1 MALCSYTWNRN
12 RFHKK
17 STAMNV
23 AMCVKSLIC
32 ALFCNRKVQLSKVES
47 IYNEN
52 NNCNTI
58 FGKEYKTYKDRIN
71 QRKTEEQLNTE
82 KKLNTEKQHIVE
94 KQDNSTHQSTLK
106 VQYIS
111 ANEFNNLI
119 NNQTASDDIYYIVT
133 EHLKLHQVSGS
144 KEFKLPE
151 HLMVIGHFDAS
162 CTGLTHL
169 PEDCTITGSI
179 NLSRCP
185 IKAIPES
192 ISTIGG
198 SLYLTNCTALT
209 KLPETMKAHISI
221 NFSGCT
227 SLTTLPQHIITGD
240 TLCLNGC
247 INIKKLPKTMECSY
261 VMSVNCPKI
270 NTQTLLML
278 TIDR

>member
-1 MALCSYTWNRN
+1 
-12 RFHKK
+12 
-17 STAMNV
+17 
-23 AMCVKSLIC
+23 
-32 ALFCNRKVQLSKVES
+32 
-47 IYNEN
+47 
-52 NNCNTI
+52 
-58 FGKEYKTYKDRIN
+58 
-71 QRKTEEQLNTE
+71 EEQHT
-82 KKLNTEKQHIVE
+82 VE

>member
-1 MALCSYTWNRN
+1 
-12 RFHKK
+12 
-17 STAMNV
+17 MNV

-111 ANEFNNLI
+111 ANEFNKLI
-119 NNQTASDDIYYIVT
+119 DNQTAEDDIHYII
-133 EHLKLHQVSGS
+133 EENIRLHRVYGS

-151 HLMVIGHFDAS
+151 HLTILGSFDA
-162 CTGLTHL
+162 TGNLDLEHL
-169 PEDCTITGSI
+169 PEDFTITGFIDLSGCSNLTGIPDSFNKI
-179 NLSRCP
+179 NQAIDLS
-185 IKAIPES
+185 
-192 ISTIGG
+192 
-198 SLYLTNCTALT
+198 NCTALT
-209 KLPETMKAHISI
+209 KVPETMTAKLSI

-227 SLTTLPQHIITGD
+227 SLKNPPLKISVGTTLFFR
-240 TLCLNGC
+240 NC
-247 INIKKLPKTMECSY
+247 INLERLPREINALTIVDCT
-261 VMSVNCPKI
+261 NCPKI
-270 NTQTLLML
+270 KS
-278 TIDR
+278 